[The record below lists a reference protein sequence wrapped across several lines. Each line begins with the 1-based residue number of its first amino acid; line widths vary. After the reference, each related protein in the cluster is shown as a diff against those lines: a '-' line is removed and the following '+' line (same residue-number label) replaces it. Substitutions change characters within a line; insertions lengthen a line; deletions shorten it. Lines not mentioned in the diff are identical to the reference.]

1 MKTHDSSSGKRGAI
15 LGVVLIMVAVM
26 TTLGTGMIALNGAH
40 ALDVSKAVAAKEA
53 FWTAEAG
60 LEFAKAIAAKN
71 RTPLANIPQFSG
83 GQLTGVINGR
93 QYVVTY
99 PAPAGWDN
107 ATSRVKRYD
116 ITSVGTSASGVS
128 RQVALQAEIQT
139 FASYM
144 HASHFE
150 RTSGGSRIYFGG
162 SDVLDGTVY
171 VNDELNIYGYPQLLS
186 RAFSAANTVNYL
198 APVRTGVDMT
208 VFQSGLTLGA
218 RPLELG
224 DPDYD
229 PDDFIDALQ
238 TAATAGGLVLNGTY
252 RMVFNN
258 NGTVT
263 TQRQRGRNRWYPPVT
278 SDLSTGNGAIYV
290 SGDAYVSGEV
300 QGSVTV
306 AARSD
311 IFLEDDITYASATTA
326 DHSDAAFD
334 DDAVADALGLIA
346 RNNVEVTSRDEINI
360 HASILVT
367 AGGFGCEGRYEVLGE
382 PRINLFGGMTQY
394 RRGIV
399 GQLSSPPRGFAKNY
413 RYDSRLLVA
422 PPAMFPYS
430 AYTHSNW
437 RQER

>member
-1 MKTHDSSSGKRGAI
+1 
-15 LGVVLIMVAVM
+15 MVAVM

-40 ALDVSKAVAAKEA
+40 SLDISKAVSAKEA

-60 LEFAKAIAAKN
+60 LERAKAIAAKN
-71 RTPLANIPQFSG
+71 RVPLADIPQFSG
-83 GQLTGVINGR
+83 GQLTGTINGR

-107 ATSRVKRYD
+107 STSRVKRYD
-116 ITSVGTSASGVS
+116 MTSVGTSASGVS

-150 RTSGGSRIYFGG
+150 RTLGGSRIYFGG

-171 VNDELNIYGYPQLLS
+171 VDDELNIYGYPQLLS
-186 RAFSAANTVNYL
+186 RAFSAANSVNYR
-198 APVRTGVDMT
+198 APVRTGIDMT

-218 RPLELG
+218 QPLEFD

-229 PDDFIDALQ
+229 PDDYLDALQ
-238 TAATAGGLVLNGTY
+238 SAANAGGLILNGTH
-252 RMVFNN
+252 RMVFND
-258 NGTVT
+258 NGTVVT
-263 TQRQRGRNRWYPPVT
+263 RRRRGGGWDPPVT
-278 SDLSTGNGAIYV
+278 NDLSTINGAIYV
-290 SGDAYVSGEV
+290 SGDAYIRGEIE
-300 QGSVTV
+300 GSMTL

-311 IFLEDDITYASATTA
+311 IFIEDDITYASATTG
-326 DHSDAAFD
+326 DHSDAAFND
-334 DDAVADALGLIA
+334 DVITDALGLIA
-346 RNNVEVTSRDEINI
+346 RSSVEITSRRDINI

-367 AGGFGCEGRYEVLGE
+367 DGGFGCEGRYERLGE

-399 GQLSSPPRGFAKNY
+399 GQLSTPPRGFAKNY
-413 RYDSRLLVA
+413 RYDDRLLVA

-430 AYTHSNW
+430 AYTHSGW
-437 RQER
+437 RQES